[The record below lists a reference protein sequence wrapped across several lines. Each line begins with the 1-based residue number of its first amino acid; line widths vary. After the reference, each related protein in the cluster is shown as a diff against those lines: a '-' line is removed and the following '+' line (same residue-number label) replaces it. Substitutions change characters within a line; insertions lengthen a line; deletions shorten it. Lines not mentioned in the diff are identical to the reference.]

1 MTARPPLDVLSWH
14 DYSGADHYDRT
25 QTHDNEGYR
34 TLSLSIYGPPEKPL
48 YAAVMVKRPVLVAEI
63 QYHFMP
69 EANFQ
74 QNFNDMAAKGYGPT
88 IVSATGPTNNAAY
101 AIVYSPMSPIPF
113 TRGHITRAEFVQF
126 NKDMQAGGMMLK
138 SADAYGDKTDIRY
151 VAVWHPNPARTAWNC
166 DSTDEADDAYHQRF
180 KALQTQWTRP
190 TLLALTPT
198 PGYGRVAAFK
208 DELIGPWSAFTGMTS
223 TAYRDK
229 SDNMSGQG
237 MYPVHVAA
245 QASTGGNA
253 LFSAIYA
260 TTENPDA
267 RTFHAS
273 EPNGHAPFDDAMHT
287 FMSNNGLRGA
297 ALAIVQDRR
306 LVYAQG
312 YTLAEPDYPRITANT
327 PFRQASVSKFILAL
341 ALYQYMQDNPAI
353 TPDTTL
359 QSILHL
365 STPGGALP
373 KDPRFA
379 TITLKHLL
387 ESTSGL
393 DSTIL
398 WSDFHAAKAF
408 NTTVPVTALQK
419 ARYCASLTM
428 QRDPGDTQHVVY
440 GNTDYFLLS
449 LVLMKL
455 RSAATLDAALA
466 PLLGPLD
473 ITGIRGSTTLIGDQP
488 AGEACT
494 HMGQPDQNMPCD
506 GSWRSA
512 DRPLVADQ
520 YGGNG
525 CYENILAAGGL
536 SASIVDL
543 ARLCA
548 TMSARDANPV
558 LKPETID
565 KMLANAAYC
574 TANYA
579 APGNH
584 GCYHGFDRM
593 QDVDSSIH
601 LYSGQ
606 KAGYLPSHQG
616 VVEVITGGLSIAMV
630 INGNLRKGADQ
641 DWETPIRNQTGA
653 LVSKWLPTDLFPAY
667 GMMAFRQ
674 PSQPFPRL
682 RQEPG
687 KPSRPTLNEAMERV
701 AAAMQGQRPRLPR
714 E

>member
-14 DYSGADHYDRT
+14 DYAGADHYDRT
-25 QTHDNEGYR
+25 QAHDNEGYR
-34 TLSLSIYGPPEKPL
+34 TLSLSIYGPSDKPL
-48 YAAVMVKRPVLVAEI
+48 YAAVMVKRPMLVAET
-63 QYHFMP
+63 QYHYLLD
-69 EANFQ
+69 ADFQ
-74 QNFNDMAAKGYGPT
+74 QNFDDMAAKGYGLT
-88 IVSATGPTNNAAY
+88 IVSGTGSTSNPAY
-101 AIVYSPMSPIPF
+101 AVVYSPMSPIPF
-113 TRGHITRAEFVQF
+113 ARAHITRAQFLQF
-126 NKDMQAGGMMLK
+126 NKDMQAGGMTLK
-138 SADAYGDKTDIRY
+138 SADAYGDKDDIRY
-151 VAVWHPNPARTAWNC
+151 VAVWHPNPTQTAWNC
-166 DSTDEADDAYHQRF
+166 DGTDEIDAAYHQRF
-180 KALQTQWTRP
+180 KALETQWTRP

-208 DELIGPWSAFTGMTS
+208 DELIGPWSAFTEMTS

-229 SDNMSGQG
+229 SDFMSGQG
-237 MYPVHVAA
+237 MYPVYVAA

-273 EPNGHAPFDDAMHT
+273 EPNGYAPFDDAMHT

-297 ALAIVQDRR
+297 ALAITQDHR

-312 YTLAEPDYPRITANT
+312 YTLAEPEYPKITATT
-327 PFRQASVSKFILAL
+327 PFRQASVSKFILTL

-353 TPDTTL
+353 TQDTTL

-365 STPGGALP
+365 VTPGGGLP

-379 TITLKHLL
+379 KITLKHLL

-398 WSDFHAAKAF
+398 WSDFNAADAF

-419 ARYCASLTM
+419 ARYCASLAM
-428 QRDPGDTQHVVY
+428 KRDPGDTQHVVY

-455 RSAATLDAALA
+455 RSADTLDVALA
-466 PLLGPLD
+466 PLLEPLD
-473 ITGIRGSTTLIGDQP
+473 IAGIRGSQTLIGDQP
-488 AGEACT
+488 AGEAYT
-494 HMGQPDQNMPCD
+494 HMGQPDQNMPSH

-536 SASIVDL
+536 SASIVAL
-543 ARLCA
+543 ARLSA
-548 TMSARDANPV
+548 TLSARDGNPV

-565 KMLANAAYC
+565 AMLANAAYC

-579 APGNH
+579 APGSH
-584 GCYHGFDRM
+584 GCYHGFDWM
-593 QDVDSSIH
+593 HGVDAVNH
-601 LYSGQ
+601 LYHGQ
-606 KAGYLPSHQG
+606 KGGYLPSHQG
-616 VVEVITGGLSIAMV
+616 VVEVFTGRIAMAMV
-630 INGNLRKGADQ
+630 INGNLRAGADQ
-641 DWETPIRNQTGA
+641 DWETPITNQLAGLA
-653 LVSKWLPTDLFPAY
+653 GKWLQTDLFPNY
-667 GMMAFRQ
+667 GIAPFRE
-674 PSQPFPRL
+674 PSQPFPML
-682 RQEPG
+682 RHEPG
-687 KPSRPTLNEAMERV
+687 GPPRPTLNETMMQV
-701 AAAMQGQRPRLPR
+701 AAAMRDQRPPLPR
-714 E
+714 K